1 MVIVIIR
8 SVILYG
14 LVIIALRLMGKKQLG
29 ELQPSELVTTML
41 ISNIATLSL
50 EEPSLPMIMG
60 VVPIL
65 MIVCIDV
72 LMSGA
77 MLKSTRFRRLVTGS
91 PKVIITDGR
100 LDQKEMRNLR
110 YTIDDVLESMRDAD
124 IFDINEVRYAIVET
138 TGKINF
144 FRKEDGKTD
153 PPAVIVKDGLLI
165 SEALRKAGLGEK
177 WLWDILEKRNAA
189 LKQIFLLTAQGDG
202 SYTLILKDKYRE
214 EQK

>member
-8 SVILYG
+8 SVILYSI
-14 LVIIALRLMGKKQLG
+14 VIAALRLMGKKQLG

-50 EEPSLPMIMG
+50 EEPSMPMILG

-72 LMSGA
+72 LMSGI
-77 MLKSTRFRRLVTGS
+77 MLKSVRFRKLVTGS
-91 PKVIITDGR
+91 PRVIISDGVI
-100 LDQKEMRNLR
+100 DQKELKNLR
-110 YTIDDVLESMRDAD
+110 YTIDDVLESMRDSD

-144 FRKEDGKTD
+144 FKKSEGNSD
-153 PPAVIVKDGLLI
+153 PPSLIIKDGMLI
-165 SEALRKAGLGEK
+165 SEGLKKAGLGEK
-177 WLWDILEKRNAA
+177 WLKGVLERKNTEQS
-189 LKQIFLLTAQGDG
+189 KVFLLTASGDG
-202 SYTLILKDKYRE
+202 SYTMILKERRVKKE
-214 EQK
+214 